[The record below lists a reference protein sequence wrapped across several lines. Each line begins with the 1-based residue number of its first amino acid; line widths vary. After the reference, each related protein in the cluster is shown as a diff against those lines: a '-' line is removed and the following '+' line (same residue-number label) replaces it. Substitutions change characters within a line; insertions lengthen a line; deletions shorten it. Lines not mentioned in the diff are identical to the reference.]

1 MLEGANLLVRIAKR
15 VSPDFTL
22 EAEFS
27 APPGIT
33 ILFGR
38 SGAGK
43 TTVLD
48 CIAGLASPDAGRIA
62 FGGRALFDS
71 GAGIDLPVWERSVGY
86 LFQDLALF
94 PHMTVAENV
103 LYGLAGIAPRVKRD
117 RMIAILDSFRIGA
130 LRARKPREISGG
142 ERQRVA
148 LARSLVTDP
157 RVLLLDEPLSALDAI
172 TKSAIIADLHS
183 WNALHGIPIIYVTH
197 APHEAF
203 ALGEHVVVLESGE
216 VMAQGTPQQVLQA
229 PSQETVAQLA
239 DFENIFSTQVLSL
252 SPEQGTML
260 CRLASSEVTLE
271 VPLTHVPP
279 GASIKV
285 AIRAGDIMVATAR
298 PQGLSARNTF
308 VGRLVSLHREGVTA
322 ILGVDC
328 GVGFEVHLTP
338 AACEQLQLA
347 AGQSVWL
354 VIKTYSCHL
363 VSPQEKKGV

>member
-1 MLEGANLLVRIAKR
+1 VLEGANLLVRIAKR

-22 EAEFS
+22 EAELS

-48 CIAGLASPDAGRIA
+48 CIAGLARPGAGRIA
-62 FGGRALFDS
+62 VGGRALFDS
-71 GAGIDLPVWERSVGY
+71 GARIDLPVWERSVGY

-94 PHMTVAENV
+94 PHMTVEENV
-103 LYGLAGIAPRVKRD
+103 LYGLAGMAPRLKRD
-117 RMIAILDSFRIGA
+117 RMTAILDSFRIGA
-130 LRARKPREISGG
+130 LRSRKPSEISGG

-172 TKSAIIADLHS
+172 TKSAIVADLRS
-183 WNALHGIPIIYVTH
+183 WNVSHGIPIVYVTH
-197 APHEAF
+197 SPQEAF
-203 ALGEHVVVLESGE
+203 ALGEHVVILEDGK
-216 VMAQGTPQQVLQA
+216 VMAQGTPQQVLKA
-229 PSQETVAQLA
+229 PFQETVAQLA
-239 DFENIFSTQVLSL
+239 GFENIFSTKVIAL

-260 CRLASSEVTLE
+260 CRLAGSEVTLE
-271 VPLTHVPP
+271 VPLTQVEP
-279 GASIKV
+279 GESINV

-308 VGRLVSLHREGVTA
+308 VGRLVSLRREGVTA

-347 AGQSVWL
+347 AGRSVWL
-354 VIKTYSCHL
+354 VIKTYSCHM
-363 VSPQEKKGV
+363 VAPQDTKMV